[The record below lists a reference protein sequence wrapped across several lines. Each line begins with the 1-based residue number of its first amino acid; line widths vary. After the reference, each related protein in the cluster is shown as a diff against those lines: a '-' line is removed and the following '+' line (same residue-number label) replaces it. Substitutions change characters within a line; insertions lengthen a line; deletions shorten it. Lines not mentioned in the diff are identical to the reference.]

1 MLETSLNEFI
11 QSHVPYHKVEQI
23 KLFNDVIWDKKRDFS
38 KKNCL
43 TNYKNNYRKIII
55 YYTINK

>member
-23 KLFNDVIWDKKRDFS
+23 KLFNDVIWDKKKRFF
-38 KKNCL
+38 KKELFN
-43 TNYKNNYRKIII
+43 
-55 YYTINK
+55 